1 MARRPAAAQ
10 TAFGPMVIA
19 AVEQFEPA
27 EHRIVTDPL
36 AARFLPPGLALLVRA
51 CRWHRLRAKLIAAT
65 NAKAMGIWGGMLCRK
80 RYADDQVSAAVADG
94 IEQIVVLGAGMD
106 TRGYRLDGSARVFE
120 VDLPANIDTKR
131 ARVRAALGAVPDH
144 VRLVPVD
151 FETDDLAEALTA
163 AGFEFDRPVMVVWE
177 AVTQYLTEDAV
188 RHTLTWLAKATSGS
202 RLIFT
207 YLRRDFLD
215 GTRTYHAEG
224 AYRDFVQRH
233 RVWHFGLT
241 PDQVAPLLADYG
253 WTRTNKSAP
262 PNTSTA
268 TSNPPAARCR
278 SRRSNA
284 SPPPR
289 SDNPAQPVAT
299 PC

>member
-27 EHRIVTDPL
+27 EQRIVTDPL
-36 AARFLPPGLALLVRA
+36 AARFLPSGLALMVRA
-51 CRWHRLRAKLIAAT
+51 CRWQCLRSKLIAAT

-80 RYADDQVSAAVADG
+80 RYADDQVTAAITAGVD
-94 IEQIVVLGAGMD
+94 QIVVLGAGMD
-106 TRGYRLDGSARVFE
+106 TRGYRLASSARVFE

-144 VRLVPVD
+144 VQLVPVD
-151 FETDDLAEALTA
+151 FETDNLAKALTD
-163 AGFEFDRPVMVVWE
+163 AGFHIDGPVMVVWE

-188 RHTLTWLAKATSGS
+188 RHTLTWLAKAANGS

-215 GTRTYHAEG
+215 GTHLYQAEG

-253 WTRTNKSAP
+253 WTEDEQVGTTEYQHRYLEPARRTMPVSEIERFVA
-262 PNTSTA
+262 A
-268 TSNPPAARCR
+268 TKH
-278 SRRSNA
+278 
-284 SPPPR
+284 
-289 SDNPAQPVAT
+289 
-299 PC
+299 

>member
-1 MARRPAAAQ
+1 MPRRPAAALF
-10 TAFGPMVIA
+10 ALGPMVIA
-19 AVEQFEPA
+19 AVEHFEPA
-27 EHRIVTDPL
+27 EQRIVTDPL
-36 AARFLPPGLALLVRA
+36 AVRFLPPGLALMVRA
-51 CRWHRLRAKLIAAT
+51 CRWQRLRAKLITAT

-80 RYADDQVSAAVADG
+80 RYADDQVTTAVAAGVD
-94 IEQIVVLGAGMD
+94 QIVVLGAGMD
-106 TRGYRLDGSARVFE
+106 TRGYRLAGSARVVE
-120 VDLPANIDTKR
+120 VDLPANIDTKH

-144 VRLVPVD
+144 VHLVPVD

-163 AGFEFDRPVMVVWE
+163 AGVEIDRPVMVVWE

-188 RHTLTWLAKATSGS
+188 RHILTWLAKAASGS

-215 GTRTYHAEG
+215 GTHSYQAEG

-253 WTRTNKSAP
+253 WTEDEQVGTTEYQHRYLEPVGRVVPVSEIERFVA
-262 PNTSTA
+262 A
-268 TSNPPAARCR
+268 TKH
-278 SRRSNA
+278 
-284 SPPPR
+284 
-289 SDNPAQPVAT
+289 
-299 PC
+299 